1 MDMSA
6 MCVYIDS
13 QSAWDVYQFGVCSGG
28 PPPNWYGMGTTDGVQ
43 HATQAACQAAGCACP

>member
-1 MDMSA
+1 